1 MFATVCRAAAHSGTP
16 AIRSAAMRTTKMNK
30 TILNLLPP
38 MAAMLLTATA
48 YAAVPGIT
56 GAGGT
61 PAFSLTAQAAYL
73 NMPDGEAVYTWG
85 YGCNAAPTGFLPPA
99 TLMPGTTCPSMQI
112 PGPTLIVHEGD
123 VVTVTLLNGL
133 PTAAGNTSI
142 LFPGFQVAATG
153 GVPGLLTQ
161 EAAPSLSVT
170 YKFTATSP
178 GTRADRKSV

>member
-56 GAGGT
+56 GT
-61 PAFSLTAQAAYL
+61 SFNLTAQAAYL

-85 YGCNAAPTGFLPPA
+85 YGCQGGTATFAPTLGGASFA
-99 TLMPGTTCPSMQI
+99 GATCPTMQI
-112 PGPTLIVHEGD
+112 PGPTQIVRSEEH
-123 VVTVTLLNGL
+123 
-133 PTAAGNTSI
+133 TSE
-142 LFPGFQVAATG
+142 LQ
-153 GVPGLLTQ
+153 
-161 EAAPSLSVT
+161 SL
-170 YKFTATSP
+170 
-178 GTRADRKSV
+178 R

>member
-48 YAAVPGIT
+48 YAAVPGIV
-56 GAGGT
+56 GATGT
-61 PAFSLTAQAAYL
+61 PTFNLTAQAAYL

-85 YGCNAAPTGFLPPA
+85 YGCQGGTATFAPTLGGVSFA
-99 TLMPGTTCPSMQI
+99 GATCPTMQI
-112 PGPTLIVHEGD
+112 PGPTLIVHEND

-142 LFPGFQVAATG
+142 LFPGQIG
-153 GVPGLLTQ
+153 
-161 EAAPSLSVT
+161 
-170 YKFTATSP
+170 
-178 GTRADRKSV
+178 RAHV